1 MAFVARLL
9 VVDDDPGIRHLLE
22 LLLSGAGHQV
32 ALADSAKAALEYL
45 RRETPDLILLDIMI
59 PDMDGLTL
67 LGRIRAVRRLA
78 KVPVIMFTGGGKE
91 LEGPSR
97 ALGADLFL
105 EKPVSG
111 RRLKDAVEGLLSME
125 GYVLPGGERAKTLE
139 EVGGHLRRALPEEE
153 RFKSLWLK
161 ASGRRALLQN
171 LLAKGWTE
179 ALVRRILPG
188 EYDLY
193 DILGHLAFGWPL
205 LPLKERAARVQDPR
219 LASHLEAYL
228 KEKRLPLEG
237 NGLLEELAQ
246 ALYA

>member
-1 MAFVARLL
+1 MALVARLL
-9 VVDDDPGIRHLLE
+9 VVDDDPRIRHLLE

-32 ALADSAKAALEYL
+32 VLADSAKAALEHL
-45 RRETPDLILLDIMI
+45 RRETPDLILLDIMM

-111 RRLKDAVEGLLSME
+111 RRLKEVVENLLARE
-125 GYVLPGGERAKTLE
+125 GYVLPGGERVNSLE
-139 EVGGHLRRALPEEE
+139 EVGSRLRHALPEEA
-153 RFKSLWLK
+153 RFKLLWRK
-161 ASGRRALLQN
+161 TASRRALLQN

-179 ALVRRILPG
+179 ALLRRILPG

-193 DILGHLAFGWPL
+193 DLLGHLAFGWPL
-205 LPLKERAARVQDPR
+205 VPLRERAARVQDPR

>member
-9 VVDDDPGIRHLLE
+9 VVDDDPRIRHLLD

-32 ALADSAKAALEYL
+32 VLADSAKAALEHL
-45 RRETPDLILLDIMI
+45 RKETPDLILLDIMM

-78 KVPVIMFTGGGKE
+78 KVPVIMFTGGGRE

-105 EKPVSG
+105 EKPISG
-111 RRLKDAVEGLLSME
+111 RRLKEAIEGLLSQQ
-125 GYVLPGGERAKTLE
+125 GYVLPGGERVASLE
-139 EVGGHLRRALPEEE
+139 EVGVRLSQDLPEEK
-153 RFKSLWLK
+153 RFKALWLK
-161 ASGRRALLQN
+161 TSGRRALLKN

-179 ALVRRILPG
+179 ALLRRILPG

-193 DILGHLAFGWPL
+193 DLLGHLAFGWPL
-205 LPLKERAARVQDPR
+205 VPLRERAARVQDPR
-219 LASHLEAYL
+219 LASHLEAYVR
-228 KEKRLPLEG
+228 EKRLPLEG
-237 NGLLEELAQ
+237 DGLLEELAQ

>member
-9 VVDDDPGIRHLLE
+9 VVDDDPRIRHLLE

-45 RRETPDLILLDIMI
+45 RRETPDLILLDIMM

-105 EKPVSG
+105 EKPISG
-111 RRLKDAVEGLLSME
+111 RRLREAVEGLLSRQ
-125 GYVLPGGERAKTLE
+125 GYVLPGGERVASLE
-139 EVGGHLRRALPEEE
+139 EVGAHLSRDLPKEE

-161 ASGRRALLQN
+161 ASGRRALLKN

-179 ALVRRILPG
+179 ALLRRILPG

-205 LPLKERAARVQDPR
+205 LPLRERAARVQDPR